1 MLGALA
7 ADEEPVGELTGV
19 TAAPAAGLTL
29 PVLPVLTAG
38 KAAAVPDTGT
48 GMLAAAADII
58 RGGGMGNPG

>member
-19 TAAPAAGLTL
+19 TAAPAAGLT
-29 PVLPVLTAG
+29 LPVLTAG